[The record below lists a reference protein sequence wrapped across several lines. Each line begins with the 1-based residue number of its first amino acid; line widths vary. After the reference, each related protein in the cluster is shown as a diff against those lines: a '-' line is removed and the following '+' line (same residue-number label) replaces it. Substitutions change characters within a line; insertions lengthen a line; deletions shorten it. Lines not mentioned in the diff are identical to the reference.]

1 MKRKIS
7 KSCIMKLIGAVLFVV
22 VLLFSL
28 PIAIPR
34 LMGYHVYSVT
44 SDSMNPT
51 LNEGNIIYVNPIP
64 AEEILEDDIIS
75 FYIGSDENNIITHRV
90 ISINEEEGY
99 FETKGDN
106 NNTKDEDPVY
116 FDNYL
121 GRLTYDLPGGLFI
134 LNLVDSIIG
143 KIILILFLIVALILW
158 ILADR
163 SKGKQPVIEYK
174 RKNGKWNLIYGILIT
189 AGLVM
194 IVYSLLN
201 IIDIYKDYSSSNEL
215 YSELSDQ
222 YIKIKDN
229 DKSDKTAWYD
239 ILSVD
244 FEGLKAK
251 NSDVCAWIYFENEDI
266 SYPVMY
272 SGDDDYYLR
281 RTLDKS
287 DATAGSIFLEGEN
300 NSDFS
305 DLHSIIYGHN
315 MKNLS
320 MFGKLKYYDRD
331 EEYYDS
337 HQYFQIILPDK
348 KLRYQIY
355 SYETVSEDSSIYTVG
370 YGQDDNFQQFINQ
383 TISDSLR
390 DTGIVPQT
398 SDRIV
403 TLSTC
408 STSGDTYRF
417 VVHGVLV
424 SEYEEFDE

>member
-1 MKRKIS
+1 M
-7 KSCIMKLIGAVLFVV
+7 
-22 VLLFSL
+22 
-28 PIAIPR
+28 
-34 LMGYHVYSVT
+34 
-44 SDSMNPT
+44 
-51 LNEGNIIYVNPIP
+51 
-64 AEEILEDDIIS
+64 
-75 FYIGSDENNIITHRV
+75 
-90 ISINEEEGY
+90 
-99 FETKGDN
+99 
-106 NNTKDEDPVY
+106 
-116 FDNYL
+116 
-121 GRLTYDLPGGLFI
+121 
-134 LNLVDSIIG
+134 
-143 KIILILFLIVALILW
+143 
-158 ILADR
+158 
-163 SKGKQPVIEYK
+163 
-174 RKNGKWNLIYGILIT
+174 
-189 AGLVM
+189 
-194 IVYSLLN
+194 
-201 IIDIYKDYSSSNEL
+201 
-215 YSELSDQ
+215 
-222 YIKIKDN
+222 
-229 DKSDKTAWYD
+229 
-239 ILSVD
+239 
-244 FEGLKAK
+244 
-251 NSDVCAWIYFENEDI
+251 
-266 SYPVMY
+266 
-272 SGDDDYYLR
+272 
-281 RTLDKS
+281 DKS